1 MSPVV
6 ETRIVA
12 PEGFASR
19 AVARSFWQ
27 LEEQRRRLTAATRGL
42 GPDDLAWQHA
52 PGMNTI
58 GMLLAHLAHSEAN
71 LAQVGLLGEPMG
83 HTHDVIGITEAD
95 HGMPLPPGG
104 RPPEALA
111 GRPLEWFDAML
122 ANARAVTERAARLL
136 GDADLD
142 VVVQRPPRP
151 DGTVRRFD
159 RAWVFYHL
167 VEHEAGHRAQI
178 QLLRHLR
185 GA

>member
-6 ETRIVA
+6 ETRIVT
-12 PEGFASR
+12 PDGFSSR
-19 AVARSFWQ
+19 EAARFLWQ
-27 LEEQRRRLTAATRGL
+27 LDEQRARLLQATRGL
-42 GPDDLAWQHA
+42 VPADLAWQQA

-58 GMLLAHLAHSEAN
+58 GMLLAHLAFSETN
-71 LAQVGLLGEPMG
+71 LAQVGLLGEPAG
-83 HTHDVIGITEAD
+83 HPQDVIGITEAE

-122 ANARAVTERAARLL
+122 ANARAVTHRAARALT
-136 GDADLD
+136 DADLD

-159 RAWVFYHL
+159 RAWVLYHL